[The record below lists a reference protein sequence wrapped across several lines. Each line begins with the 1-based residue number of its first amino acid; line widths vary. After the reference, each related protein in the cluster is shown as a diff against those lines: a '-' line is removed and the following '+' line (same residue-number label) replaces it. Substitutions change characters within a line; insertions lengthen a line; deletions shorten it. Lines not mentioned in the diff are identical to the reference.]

1 MTGLIGKIRELTQ
14 FPFGRRRLNYQSYV
28 LDGAVVN
35 GSRDT
40 LYRFGQMRI
49 PEDLSGRS
57 VLDLG
62 CNLGEFC
69 FECWRRGARDIVGI
83 DNRAEYLDCAR
94 MLAAENGHCRIDF
107 IHADL
112 GFPNDIFDITNEY
125 FGKRI
130 SIVFALSIY
139 KHIGDVLWDILGG
152 TGWETCYVESS
163 RAKDGFESRNAKRME
178 KAFELV
184 SGKFERLAITTDR
197 STRCVW
203 RLHGR

>member
-1 MTGLIGKIRELTQ
+1 MTGLAEKIRKLTQ
-14 FPFGRRRLNYQSYV
+14 FPFGRRRLNYQSYI
-28 LDGAVVN
+28 LDGAVVK
-35 GSRDT
+35 GARDT
-40 LYRFGQMRI
+40 QYRFAKMRV

-69 FECWRRGARDIVGI
+69 FECYRRGARNIVGI

-94 MLAAENGHCRIDF
+94 MLAGKNRHYPINF

-125 FGKRI
+125 FDKRI

-139 KHIGDVLWDILGG
+139 KHVGDVLWNILGG
-152 TGWETCYVESS
+152 IDWETCYVESS
-163 RAKDGFESRNAKRME
+163 KAKDGFESRNAKRME

-184 SGKFERLAITTDR
+184 SRKFDRLAITTDR